1 MSEYLNNQ
9 YNNDEKLFFFSKKL
23 IETGSA
29 RDFFNEF
36 EPLLKT
42 VNARNTMQII
52 DRLLTE
58 NIPFYQVKANIG
70 KLLNLFYKSLKEAPV
85 KVPADGHFLYFLMLE
100 NRGVE
105 QIIGQLKEE
114 LKKLKGDEYLEHLG
128 VIKELLEQLKAYEL
142 HYIKKENILFP
153 YIEKTIADYRCLQLM
168 WSFHDDYRRLLKKL
182 LLMLDNKK
190 PELKELQKLIG
201 DLFFVLLPIMFREE
215 FILFPEALRSIPDEA
230 WGDML
235 LHGNELGWCYIDAPI
250 IVAELKNN
258 TNATKTGM
266 VDLVTGQLTPE
277 QIILM
282 MEHLQ
287 LDVTYVDENDE
298 VRYFSG
304 LKHRIFPRSKAIIG
318 RKVQNCHPKESVH
331 VVNEIVQAFR
341 DGSKDKA
348 DFWIQM
354 KGRFVKISYYAL
366 RDDSNNYKGTIEVSQ
381 DVSDIRTLEG
391 EKRLLD
397 WGD

>member
-1 MSEYLNNQ
+1 
-9 YNNDEKLFFFSKKL
+9 
-23 IETGSA
+23 
-29 RDFFNEF
+29 
-36 EPLLKT
+36 
-42 VNARNTMQII
+42 
-52 DRLLTE
+52 
-58 NIPFYQVKANIG
+58 
-70 KLLNLFYKSLKEAPV
+70 
-85 KVPADGHFLYFLMLE
+85 
-100 NRGVE
+100 
-105 QIIGQLKEE
+105 
-114 LKKLKGDEYLEHLG
+114 LKGDEYLEHLG

-381 DVSDIRTLEG
+381 DISDIRTLEG